1 MTRKS
6 RIMASLG
13 FWLVT
18 ISASMTATALSQA
31 NSQNDLVV
39 RLLIPNP
46 KSCIAS
52 DEIDTELVLRNTA
65 STSVTVPLGAI
76 GSGVHYSAY
85 SPGDIHSPGLRT
97 LDINSDP
104 WPVLRSRPPKEV
116 TLRPGESY
124 WVTSRL
130 VLDHD
135 FFSKPGIYDVS
146 IDLSA
151 PQGGSNTFVGPLE
164 SNRVYFELEDCGPH
178 KTK

>member
-1 MTRKS
+1 MTKKNK
-6 RIMASLG
+6 IIVFLA

-18 ISASMTATALSQA
+18 ISASITTAGLSRA
-31 NSQNDLVV
+31 HPEDGLVL
-39 RLLIPNP
+39 RLLIPNA
-46 KSCIAS
+46 KSCVAS
-52 DEIDTELVLRNTA
+52 EEIGAEVVLRNTA

-76 GSGVHYSAY
+76 GSGIHYSAY

-104 WPVLRSRPPKEV
+104 WPVRSRPPKEV

-146 IDLSA
+146 IELSA
-151 PQGGSNTFVGPLE
+151 PQSGSNTLVGPLE
-164 SNRVYFELEDCGPH
+164 SNRVYFELEDCRPN
-178 KTK
+178 KTN